1 MTAREALH
9 RIIDDLPEGDLP
21 VVTRVLEALQT
32 TADPVLHALLTAPLD
47 DEADDDDFDGGLS
60 QARKELAE
68 GQGVSHEEV
77 MSELGLL

>member
-1 MTAREALH
+1 
-9 RIIDDLPEGDLP
+9 
-21 VVTRVLEALQT
+21 LQT